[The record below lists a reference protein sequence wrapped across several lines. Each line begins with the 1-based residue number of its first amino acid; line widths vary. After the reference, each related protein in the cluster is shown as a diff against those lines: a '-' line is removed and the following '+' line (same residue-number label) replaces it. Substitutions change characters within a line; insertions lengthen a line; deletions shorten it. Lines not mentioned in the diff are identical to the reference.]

1 MMFDGK
7 GKKARRGKKF
17 VPVPESVGD
26 HCEEQRD
33 KESAPVHVDS
43 KGNIKVSFGQCQPFG
58 GQVVSASHLVV
69 KWSVP
74 ATSWSSGQYQPAS
87 ASGQGRQGILSKAT
101 LLCASSHA
109 KGEGNIKHDTP

>member
-74 ATSWSSGQYQPAS
+74 ATSWSSGQCQPARD
-87 ASGQGRQGILSKAT
+87 QGRQDILPKAT
-101 LLCASSHA
+101 LSSASSHA
-109 KGEGNIKHDTP
+109 KGEGNMKHDTP